1 MSRVFDVADT
11 VGIFPA
17 QFIVLEGFGTVAQF
31 FVIEIVQPIYFTQML
46 PRLHLFGRA
55 GGPCQIFLRGSH
67 IPFAHVDTRQGYA
80 GLDPMPAVLAFL
92 HQIIGAPVFPDGIVP
107 LLVLLQQ
114 IAEIGMAQGDPEV
127 GTCRLIVLHGTTIVN
142 PGRVDHSL
150 LFEDCADIGI
160 IDRLT
165 QVTFQLPLPGQR
177 LTECEDG
184 RIVVLHRQL
193 HIPYA
198 IERNHS
204 IF

>member
-1 MSRVFDVADT
+1 MSRIFDVADT

-17 QFIVLEGFGTVAQF
+17 QFIVLEGFGAVAQF
-31 FVIEIVQPIYFTQML
+31 LVVEIVQPIYFTQML
-46 PRLHLFGRA
+46 PGLHLFGRT
-55 GGPCQIFLRGSH
+55 GGSCQIFLRGSH
-67 IPFAHVDTRQGYA
+67 IPLAHVDTRQGYA

-92 HQIIGAPVFPDGIVP
+92 HQIIGAPVLPDGIVP

-160 IDRLT
+160 INRLP
-165 QVTFQLPLPGQR
+165 QLA
-177 LTECEDG
+177 
-184 RIVVLHRQL
+184 VQL
-193 HIPYA
+193 LFP
-198 IERNHS
+198 
-204 IF
+204 